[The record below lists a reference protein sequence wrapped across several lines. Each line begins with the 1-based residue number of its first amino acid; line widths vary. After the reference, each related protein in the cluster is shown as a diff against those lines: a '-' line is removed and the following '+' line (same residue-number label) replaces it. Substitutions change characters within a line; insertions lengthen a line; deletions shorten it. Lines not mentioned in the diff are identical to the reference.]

1 MPLNAAIPPELL
13 SPVEMS
19 EADRLAGQ
27 GPALMAAAGRA
38 VAQAIR
44 QRFRPCRVLVLAGP
58 GNNGGDGYVAAR
70 HLERAGWDVAV
81 AALAPPAGGDAAGA
95 AAAWRGPMRAFAPAE
110 AGRAGLVVDALFGA
124 GLSRALGGPAADI
137 LAALR
142 APIVA
147 VDIPSGVCGA
157 TGAVRGFAPQAALTV
172 TFFRLKPGHLLRPG
186 RDLCGE
192 RVLAD
197 IGLPAAVLDRI
208 RPMTFANGPALW
220 RLPRPD
226 AASHKHSRGHVTIV
240 SGTEMAGAALLAARA
255 ARRMGAGLVTL
266 ACAEGT
272 SAFLHRLAEPG
283 ALVVQATGM
292 QDLLSLLIDD
302 ARRQVFLLGPG
313 LPPDATTRGAVTAL
327 LRAGRRLVLDAGAL
341 TAWAGQPEGLAG
353 AAILTPHE
361 GEFTRLFGPVGEDRL
376 AAACEAARR
385 SGAVVLLKGSDS
397 VIAAPDGR
405 AAINHNAPPWLATG
419 GSGDVLAGLAAALLA
434 QGLPPFEAA
443 CAAAW
448 LQGEAASRLGRGLVA
463 EDLPQAVAETVKLL
477 DGVSGQGAILSQR
490 M

>member
-13 SPVEMS
+13 SPSEMS
-19 EADRLAGQ
+19 EADRLAGN
-27 GPALMAAAGRA
+27 GAALMAAAGRA

-58 GNNGGDGYVAAR
+58 GNNGGDGYVVAR
-70 HLERAGWDVAV
+70 LLERAGWDVAV
-81 AALAPPAGGDAAGA
+81 AALAPPARGDAMGA
-95 AAAWRGPMRAFAPAE
+95 AGAWRGPMRAFSPAE
-110 AGRAGLVVDALFGA
+110 AARAGLVVDALFGA
-124 GLSRALGGPAADI
+124 GLSRPLDGLAADI
-137 LAALR
+137 LAAVR

-172 TFFRLKPGHLLRPG
+172 TFFRRKPGHLLRPG

-192 RVLAD
+192 IVLAD
-197 IGLPAAVLDRI
+197 IGLPGVVLERI
-208 RPMTFANGPALW
+208 RPMTFANGPAQW
-220 RLPRPD
+220 RLPRPG
-226 AASHKHSRGHVTIV
+226 AASHKHSRGHVTIL

-255 ARRMGAGLVTL
+255 ARRMGAGLVTV
-266 ACAEGT
+266 ACSDGG
-272 SAFLHRLAEPG
+272 SALVHRLAEPG
-283 ALVVQATGM
+283 ALVLQARGM
-292 QDLLSLLIDD
+292 QDLLSALIEDP
-302 ARRQVFLLGPG
+302 RRQVFLLGPG

-341 TAWAGQPEGLAG
+341 TAWAGQAEGLRG

-361 GEFTRLFGPVGEDRL
+361 AEFARLFGPAGEDRL
-376 AAACEAARR
+376 TAARAAARR
-385 SGAVVLLKGSDS
+385 SDAVVLLKGSDS

-405 AAINHNAPPWLATG
+405 AAINANAPPWLATG
-419 GSGDVLAGLAAALLA
+419 GSGDVLAGLATALLA

-448 LQGEAASRLGRGLVA
+448 LQGEAASRVGPGLIA
-463 EDLPQAVAETVKLL
+463 EDLPNAVVDAVKFL
-477 DGVSGQGAILSQR
+477 D
-490 M
+490 

>member
-1 MPLNAAIPPELL
+1 
-13 SPVEMS
+13 MS
-19 EADRLAGQ
+19 EADRLAGD
-27 GPALMAAAGRA
+27 GPGLMAAAGRA

-81 AALAPPAGGDAAGA
+81 AALAAPVAGDAAGA
-95 AAAWRGPMRAFAPAE
+95 AAAWRGPMRGFCGDE
-110 AGRAGLVVDALFGA
+110 VRRAGLVVDALFGA
-124 GLSRALGGPAADI
+124 GLSRPLEGPAAEI
-137 LAALR
+137 LAAAQ

-147 VDIPSGVCGA
+147 VDIPSGVSGA

-172 TFFRLKPGHLLRPG
+172 TFFRRKPGHLLRPG

-192 RVLAD
+192 LILAD
-197 IGLPAAVLDRI
+197 IGLPVAVLEHI

-240 SGTEMAGAALLAARA
+240 SGTGMAGAALLAARA

-266 ACAEGT
+266 ACSDAA
-272 SAFLHRLAEPG
+272 SAALHRLAEPG
-283 ALVVQATGM
+283 ALVLQAADM
-292 QDLLSLLIDD
+292 QDLLSALLDD
-302 ARRQVFLLGPG
+302 ARREVFLLGPG

-327 LRAGRRLVLDAGAL
+327 LHAGRRLVLDAGAL
-341 TAWAGQPEGLAG
+341 SALAGQAEGLLG

-361 GEFTRLFGPVGEDRL
+361 GEFTRLFGPVGQDRL
-376 AAACEAARR
+376 AAARAAARR
-385 SGAVVLLKGSDS
+385 ADAVVLLKGSDS

-405 AAINHNAPPWLATG
+405 AAINHNAPAWLATG

-448 LQGEAASRLGRGLVA
+448 LQGEAATLVGPGLIA
-463 EDLPQAVAETVKLL
+463 EDLPEAVVRAAFALAGHG
-477 DGVSGQGAILSQR
+477 DD
-490 M
+490 